1 MHLSSA
7 ESLMRRGDLINGE
20 PRMDG
25 PGEESAD
32 GLNITNNDE
41 EGEGT
46 GLNQLKASSS
56 RSLALVGSRS

>member
-1 MHLSSA
+1 
-7 ESLMRRGDLINGE
+7 MRRGDLINGE